1 MCLKWV
7 HNLIKASE
15 FSKILSPYAAS
26 QARLAAMK
34 ERLSTV
40 ALIVAA
46 GRGSRA
52 GQGKPKQY
60 RDMPDGSGGSVLARS
75 IAAFADNEVISSLCV
90 AIHKDDVKLYE
101 NIINNCNKKD
111 KSNLCFRW

>member
-1 MCLKWV
+1 M
-7 HNLIKASE
+7 N
-15 FSKILSPYAAS
+15 
-26 QARLAAMK
+26 

-46 GRGSRA
+46 GRGNRA

-75 IAAFADNEVISSLCV
+75 IAAFADNEAISSVCV

-101 NIINNCNKKD
+101 KFINSCNNCLLYTSPSPRD
-111 KSNLCFRW
+111 S